1 MYDHHHAGKVRCQQA
16 SDILPSTTQHTI
28 QVYRIRSLMEY
39 FATNK
44 SPESISQAQ
53 RNEINV
59 TTKWGLILM
68 VKLDFPKDV
77 K

>member
-1 MYDHHHAGKVRCQQA
+1 
-16 SDILPSTTQHTI
+16 
-28 QVYRIRSLMEY
+28 MEY